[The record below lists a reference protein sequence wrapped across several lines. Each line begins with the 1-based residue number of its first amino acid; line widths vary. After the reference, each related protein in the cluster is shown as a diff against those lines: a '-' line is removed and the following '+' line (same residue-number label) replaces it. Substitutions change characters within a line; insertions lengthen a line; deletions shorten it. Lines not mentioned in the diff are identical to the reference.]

1 MAGAAMSYRRLKA
14 VFVKELH
21 HITRDARSLAMA
33 LLMPVMMLL
42 LYGYALSL
50 DVDQVPTLVY
60 DQDQTSASRDLVKQ
74 FQGSRFFDV
83 RGFALEYRAI
93 ERGIDRNQ
101 ILMGLV
107 IPRGYSDKLGAGQE
121 AQVQILLDGSDSNTA
136 SIVLGYAETLVRT
149 YSGKIRAEA
158 LNQRGGEHLTPPIDA
173 RLRVWYN
180 STLESKNYVVPGLI
194 AVILQIIAALL
205 TSLTIA
211 REWEMGT
218 MEQLLSTPLRP
229 VEIVLGKMM
238 AYFVVGLADAT
249 IALLVGL
256 YVFGVPL
263 RGSILVL
270 AVSVC
275 TFLFG
280 ALFWGVFV
288 SAAAKTQLQAY
299 QMGVLSSFLPAFLL
313 SGFVYAIE
321 TMPPVIQVI
330 THIIPARYVVTIM
343 KGVFLKG
350 VGLEVLWGE
359 LAFLAAYATIVFLLA
374 TRKMNQKL
382 A

>member
-1 MAGAAMSYRRLKA
+1 MSWRRLRA
-14 VFVKELH
+14 IWVKELH
-21 HITRDARSLAMA
+21 HITRDARSLGMA
-33 LLMPVMMLL
+33 ISVPVMMLL

-50 DVDQVPTLVY
+50 DVDRVPMLVL
-60 DQDQTSASRDLVKQ
+60 DRDETPASRELIRQ

-83 RGFALEYRAI
+83 RGFASDYRAI
-93 ERGIDRNQ
+93 EQAIDRNR
-101 ILMGLV
+101 ILMAV
-107 IPRGYSDKLGAGQE
+107 AIPADYSEKIGSGRE
-121 AQVQILLDGSDSNTA
+121 AQVQIVIDGSDSNTA
-136 SIVLGYAETLVRT
+136 AIVLGYSENVVRAH
-149 YSGKIRAEA
+149 SARIRAEA
-158 LNQRGGEHLTPPIDA
+158 MNRRGGEQMTAPVDA

-180 STLESKNYVVPGLI
+180 NTLESKNYVVPGLI
-194 AVILQIIAALL
+194 AVVLQIIAALL

-229 VEIVLGKMM
+229 VEIVLGKML
-238 AYFVVGLADAT
+238 AYFVVGLADALV
-249 IALLVGL
+249 ALVVGL
-256 YVFGVPL
+256 FVFRVPL

-275 TFLFG
+275 VFLFG
-280 ALFWGVFV
+280 ALFWGIFV
-288 SAAAKTQLQAY
+288 SAVAKTQLAAY

-321 TMPPVIQVI
+321 TMPAVIQAI
-330 THIIPARYVVTIM
+330 THIIPARYVVSIM

-350 VGLEVLWGE
+350 VGFEVLWAE
-359 LAFLAAYATIVFLLA
+359 LAFLAAYAATIFLLA